1 MKRINLIPPEFAS
14 GKKALVESGLLMQAV
29 IGAVVLVV
37 IMALIA
43 IYSTISLNYGKQK
56 KQAVDEKLSH
66 ISAQIEEAESTKQ
79 SSADQLKNIEDR
91 IVVLRK
97 KREQLARLDV
107 TRTQWSQILSEFK
120 QSLPDRAWADK
131 LILETSK
138 CQVFGGTYSNADVS
152 KFIANLNESEY
163 FSNATFVR
171 TESNTVNKES
181 VIFFEI
187 SFELKNI

>member
-66 ISAQIEEAESTKQ
+66 ISAQIEEAEITKQ

-138 CQVFGGTYSNADVS
+138 CQVFGGTYSNDDVS